1 MRRLALLI
9 CLLAAGCGTTT
20 SMPKAV
26 RHVVR
31 QHCRAGVHAVG
42 SARVAYAAAAL
53 HPLRAR
59 ALPDGR
65 VIGRFGKTNENGVP
79 TVFGVRA
86 ELVRADCAAAWYRVQ
101 LPQKPNGSVGWVRA
115 ADVEVGVVSTRIV
128 VDVSRRTL
136 TLFRSGRP
144 QLTTTVAVGSDTT
157 PTPIGSF
164 YVNQRLIPADHTGPY
179 GPAAIGVSAFS
190 NVLTGWAQGGPVAIH
205 GTDEPSSIG
214 HAVSNGCIR
223 VRNDVLLRLFHEV
236 LAGTPV
242 IIHP

>member
-1 MRRLALLI
+1 MRRLALVG

-20 SMPKAV
+20 TPKAI

-31 QHCRAGVHAVG
+31 QHCGAGVHALG
-42 SARVAYAAAAL
+42 SARIAYAAVAL
-53 HPLRAR
+53 HPLPAY
-59 ALPDGR
+59 ASPGGR
-65 VIGRFGKTNENGVP
+65 VVARFGKTNVNDFP
-79 TVFGVRA
+79 TVLGVRA
-86 ELVRADCAAAWYRVQ
+86 QLLRRDCAASWYRVL

-115 ADVEVGVVSTRIV
+115 ADVELGTVTTRIV
-128 VDVSRRTL
+128 VDVSRRQL
-136 TLFRSGRP
+136 TLFRGGRP
-144 QLTTTVAVGSDTT
+144 QLTTEVAVGSDST
-157 PTPIGSF
+157 PTPTGSY

-190 NVLTGWAQGGPVAIH
+190 NVLTGWTQGGPIAIH
-205 GTDEPSSIG
+205 GTNEPSSIG
-214 HAVSNGCIR
+214 HAVSNGCVR